1 MKYIFTTF
9 AMIISLSAL
18 SQDGIVSKYPMKD
31 GALLWQITNEN
42 NSDTSHLFGTM
53 HMIESEFYIFP
64 DKLKILVKNSDAI
77 VMELPGLPSPYE
89 MLKYVVL
96 KDDTLWKYF
105 GEGQEDSLMTWIEE
119 FTNYDRSMVKDVFS
133 QMKPFALIQLT
144 TASQFKGKVESYEMD
159 FTEIAKADSIKIIGL
174 ETVADQM
181 KIFDDITIEEQVEM
195 LMATVRDPDANKDI
209 LESMQSTYYSQ
220 EIDKLYQL
228 IHKEGG
234 TIAEKEDAFLT
245 DRNKNWI
252 ETLKD
257 ILPDSNLFIAVGA
270 GHLGGPK
277 GVIRLLQKEGYTLTP
292 IRL

>member
-9 AMIISLSAL
+9 ALIISLSAV

-64 DKLKILVKNSDAI
+64 DQLKTLAKNSDAI

-89 MLKYVVL
+89 ILKYVML
-96 KDDTLWKYF
+96 KDDTLWNYF

-119 FTNYDRSMVKDVFS
+119 FTDYDRSMVKNVFS

-159 FTEIAKADSIKIIGL
+159 FTEIAKANSIKIIGL

-181 KIFDDITIEEQVEM
+181 KIFDDMTIEEQVKM
-195 LMATVRDPDANKDI
+195 LMATVRDPDADKDI

-228 IHKEGG
+228 IHEEGG

-245 DRNKNWI
+245 NRNKNWI
-252 ETLKD
+252 ETLKN
-257 ILPDSNLFIAVGA
+257 ILPNSNLFIAVGA
-270 GHLGGPK
+270 GHLGGPE